1 MLSGLKEVVS
11 WELMVNGHLP
21 STFVTPLGLYRM
33 TVSVLG
39 FVTESLILEVLIFWY
54 ITDRSRKQAAVAR
67 SPKPL

>member
-39 FVTESLILEVLIFWY
+39 FVTESLIFERY
-54 ITDRSRKQAAVAR
+54 IRDRSRQPDTVAR

>member
-33 TVSVLG
+33 TISVLG
-39 FVTESLILEVLIFWY
+39 FVTESLIFERY
-54 ITDRSRKQAAVAR
+54 IRDRSRQPDTVAR
-67 SPKPL
+67 FPKPL